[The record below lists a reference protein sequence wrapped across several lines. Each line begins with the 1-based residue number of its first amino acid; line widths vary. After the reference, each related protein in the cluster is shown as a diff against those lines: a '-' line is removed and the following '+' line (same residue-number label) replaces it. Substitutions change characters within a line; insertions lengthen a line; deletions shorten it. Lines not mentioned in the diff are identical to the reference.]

1 MIAGSTRQLVGELF
15 EYRDLGLF
23 EIKEFH
29 DPIPVWRASRGL
41 TPAEAGT
48 TYYERA
54 RRAVEEAEEADFAAR
69 GTDARL
75 TGRLRV
81 STGVTFATQHLVP
94 HNSYGIGRAIGQHG
108 PV

>member
-1 MIAGSTRQLVGELF
+1 MIGSGEAQERGILGETPNLASRLQGLAEPNAVMIAGSTRQLVGELF

-54 RRAVEEAEEADFAAR
+54 RRAVEEAE
-69 GTDARL
+69 
-75 TGRLRV
+75 
-81 STGVTFATQHLVP
+81 
-94 HNSYGIGRAIGQHG
+94 
-108 PV
+108 